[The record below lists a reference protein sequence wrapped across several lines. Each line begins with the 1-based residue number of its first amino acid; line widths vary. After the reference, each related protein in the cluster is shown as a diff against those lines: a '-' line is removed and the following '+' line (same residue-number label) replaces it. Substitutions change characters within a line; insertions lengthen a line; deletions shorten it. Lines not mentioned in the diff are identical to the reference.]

1 MPKGYP
7 GAGGGTAKGGYP
19 GAGSSTP
26 GLPGVDPAS
35 RTYTEAREKKDAYDR
50 ARVLFRYRDEKE
62 RLALQAG
69 KLGVDLSVQMQNLRN
84 QSQLERT
91 AQRQANG
98 RNVLEVG
105 GVWVDEGFDP
115 KMPTLVVKAQSDAY
129 FRLLRRRPQLK
140 EVFRLGNH
148 LVWVTPSGT
157 ALVVDT
163 SAGQDRLADAEIDRL
178 FVARK

>member
-1 MPKGYP
+1 MNRALYDANLGRLRQAVGRAKVGHTDRCR
-7 GAGGGTAKGGYP
+7 GVAGTG
-19 GAGSSTP
+19 
-26 GLPGVDPAS
+26 
-35 RTYTEAREKKDAYDR
+35 
-50 ARVLFRYRDEKE
+50 LFRPP
-62 RLALQAG
+62 A
-69 KLGVDLSVQMQNLRN
+69 V
-84 QSQLERT
+84 
-91 AQRQANG
+91 
-98 RNVLEVG
+98 